1 MLERFAGR
9 LTGRM
14 LASQIIPEEN
24 VGLVSFGIVQGLR
37 SIAEMFAVL
46 ITGFALGM
54 FWQSMILLVTFIPL
68 RIYAGGYHAKT
79 PVQCAIMT
87 WLLFLGSLMWLRFV
101 PGLIWRQ
108 MLVVLMAGVCI
119 WICSP
124 VEHENKPLEEYEITK
139 YKRRARVIYLTE
151 AVLSTVLYA
160 VGLPKLSQTIAAG
173 ILMVCGIMM
182 IAVAEKKTVIV

>member
-1 MLERFAGR
+1 
-9 LTGRM
+9 M

-24 VGLVSFGIVQGLR
+24 AGLVSFGIVQGLR
-37 SIAEMFAVL
+37 SIAEMLAVL

-54 FWQSMILLVTFIPL
+54 FWQSVILLVTFIPL

-101 PGLIWRQ
+101 AELIWRQ
-108 MLVVLMAGVCI
+108 MFVVLTAGVCI

-139 YKRRARVIYLTE
+139 YRRRARVIYLTE

-160 VGLPKLSQTIAAG
+160 VGMPELSQTIAAG